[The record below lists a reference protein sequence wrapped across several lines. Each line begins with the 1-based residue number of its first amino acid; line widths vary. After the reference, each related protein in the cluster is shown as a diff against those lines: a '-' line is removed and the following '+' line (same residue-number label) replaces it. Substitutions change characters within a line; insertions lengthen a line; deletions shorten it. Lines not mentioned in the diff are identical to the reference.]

1 LIAAAHRL
9 DNLIH
14 HRRMALAASVS
25 PTSAPPLEK
34 SGQPPLS
41 GVTPA

>member
-14 HRRMALAASVS
+14 NRRIALAAEASS
-25 PTSAPPLEK
+25 RESAE
-34 SGQPPLS
+34 
-41 GVTPA
+41 